1 MSDSENLAEELPSAI
16 GGLTAFACSNARPH
30 AERKFARNAVV
41 RCDAMRIGIR
51 FAHQVI
57 ASQMLMSIL
66 CAFAVCGCA
75 DRGGGDHSHTQRPAP
90 VIISFT
96 GASGDAMSGNNE
108 LDASCHGPAN
118 VCAAL
123 SAAFAGYKLNLV
135 EWQPSVECDGG
146 DAFALSV
153 RTSINLWNL
162 GNDLM
167 VRGTFRASVAAPGDA
182 SCDEM
187 ERSAIAGIVAR
198 VRQELSSRLQPPLPP
213 LGAVHSIVASQF
225 MACAIRDSDNA
236 VYCWGN
242 GTRRVEH
249 ARAQR
254 IGTLRDVSE
263 LAIRDKNL
271 CALTTGGVL
280 RCVDVERPEHQV
292 IWFGRYSALAAG
304 QDKIDFAAVQT
315 APTSGIVAVQYD
327 VLANA
332 IRERSVGISPRMLQ
346 RGVTAQALVADYG
359 TWCWQIDHTVRCAG
373 TNVQA
378 FTTSLPA
385 DGPLLMPGDARE
397 ICTVVGNTTQ
407 CVSNERADAARTF
420 AGRLVRSDIWCVIR
434 DEQIDCGSGD
444 FQDSPR
450 TSQSYIT
457 RLQAEPGLAI
467 PRIADIRAASGRNGR
482 VFVTAGIGAL
492 GHTYTVGL
500 NYTGR
505 GIVEL
510 DEVHVQNAP

>member
-1 MSDSENLAEELPSAI
+1 MSDSENLAEELPTAI
-16 GGLTAFACSNARPH
+16 GVLTVLACVKATPQ
-30 AERKFARNAVV
+30 AERKFARKAVV
-41 RCDAMRIGIR
+41 SCNAMHAGVRGGI
-51 FAHQVI
+51 QVK
-57 ASQMLMSIL
+57 AMQMLMSIL

-75 DRGGGDHSHTQRPAP
+75 DRGGGGDSQNQRPAP
-90 VIISFT
+90 AIISFT
-96 GASGDAMSGNNE
+96 GAAGDAAPGNNE
-108 LDASCHGPAN
+108 LDVSCHGPAN

-135 EWQPSVECDGG
+135 EWQPSVECDEG
-146 DAFALSV
+146 DAFTLSV
-153 RTSINLWNL
+153 RTSINVWNL

-167 VRGTFRASVAAPGDA
+167 VRGTFRSSVAAPGDA

-187 ERSAIAGIVAR
+187 ERSAVAGIVAR
-198 VRQELSSRLQPPLPP
+198 VRQELSSRLLAPLPP
-213 LGAVHSIVASQF
+213 LGAAHSIVASQF
-225 MACAIRDSDNA
+225 MACAIRDSDNV
-236 VYCWGN
+236 VYCWGTGN
-242 GTRRVEH
+242 SRIEH
-249 ARAQR
+249 ARAQP

-280 RCVDVERPEHQV
+280 RCVDVEKPEHQV
-292 IWFGRYSALAAG
+292 TWFGRYSALAAG
-304 QDKIDFAAVQT
+304 QDLIDFAAVQT

-346 RGVTAQALVADYG
+346 RGVTAQTLVADYG
-359 TWCWQIDHTVRCAG
+359 TWCWQVDHIVRCAG
-373 TNVQA
+373 TSVQA

-397 ICTVVGNTTQ
+397 ICTVVGNATQ

-420 AGRLVRSDIWCVIR
+420 AGRLIRSDIWCVIR
-434 DEQIDCGSGD
+434 DEQIDCGNGD
-444 FQDSPR
+444 FQYSPR

-482 VFVTAGIGAL
+482 VFVSAGIGAT